1 VYPKILVPID
11 GSETS
16 MRGLNEAIKIAKS
29 QGSQLR
35 LFHVVNEFV
44 LDYSYGAG
52 LYGTNL
58 IDSLREAGKNILQQA
73 EALVRQQGVPV
84 EGVLLESI
92 GGPAA
97 DLIVAQAKEWPAD
110 LIVMGTHGRRGL
122 RRFAMGSDAEGVV
135 RGAPVPVLLVHD
147 VGKAASG
154 NAAGDEA
161 RANPLKRAVGT

>member
-1 VYPKILVPID
+1 MYKKILVPID
-11 GSETS
+11 GSDTS
-16 MRGLNEAIKIAKS
+16 MRGLNEAIKVAKS
-29 QGSQLR
+29 LSSELR

-73 EALVRQQGVPV
+73 ETLARQQGVAV
-84 EGVLLESI
+84 QGVLLESI

-122 RRFAMGSDAEGVV
+122 RRFAMGSDAEAVV
-135 RGAPVPVLLVHD
+135 RGASVPVLLVHD
-147 VGKAASG
+147 AGKASG
-154 NAAGDEA
+154 EEA
-161 RANPLKRAVGT
+161 HADTRKKAVGT

>member
-1 VYPKILVPID
+1 VYQKILVPID

-73 EALVRQQGVPV
+73 ETLVRQQGVAV
-84 EGVLLESI
+84 HGVLLESI

-97 DLIVAQAKEWPAD
+97 DLIVTQAKEWPAD

-122 RRFAMGSDAEGVV
+122 RRLAMGSDAEGVV
-135 RGAPVPVLLVHD
+135 REAPVPVLLVHD
-147 VGKAASG
+147 TGKAAG
-154 NAAGDEA
+154 KEA
-161 RANPLKRAVGT
+161 HANTLKKAVGT

>member
-1 VYPKILVPID
+1 VYERILVPID

-16 MRGLNEAIKIAKS
+16 MLGLNEAIKVAKS

-58 IDSLREAGKNILQQA
+58 IDSLREGGKNILQQA

-84 EGVLLESI
+84 DSVLLESI

-97 DLIVAQAKEWPAD
+97 DLIVAQAKEWPAN

-122 RRFAMGSDAEGVV
+122 RRLAMGSDAEGVV

-147 VGKAASG
+147 TGKDAAKEVRS
-154 NAAGDEA
+154 NS
-161 RANPLKRAVGT
+161 LKKAVGA

>member
-147 VGKAASG
+147 VGNAASG
-154 NAAGDEA
+154 KAAGDEA

>member
-1 VYPKILVPID
+1 MYPNILVPID

-16 MRGLNEAIKIAKS
+16 MHGLNEAVKIAKS

-52 LYGTNL
+52 LYGTNV

-84 EGVLLESI
+84 DGVLLESI

-97 DLIVAQAKEWPAD
+97 DLIVVQAREWPAD

-147 VGKAASG
+147 VGKTASG
-154 NAAGDEA
+154 KAGGDEA
-161 RANPLKRAVGT
+161 RANALKRAVGT

>member
-1 VYPKILVPID
+1 MYERILVPID

-16 MRGLNEAIKIAKS
+16 MLGLNEAVKIANS
-29 QGSQLR
+29 QGSRLR

-58 IDSLREAGKNILQQA
+58 IDSLREGGKNILQQA
-73 EALVRQQGVPV
+73 ETLVRQQGVPV

-97 DLIVAQAKEWPAD
+97 DLIVRKRRS
-110 LIVMGTHGRRGL
+110 GRRI
-122 RRFAMGSDAEGVV
+122 
-135 RGAPVPVLLVHD
+135 
-147 VGKAASG
+147 
-154 NAAGDEA
+154 
-161 RANPLKRAVGT
+161 